1 MSPRLC
7 RGGAEPSTAGTITIE
22 KQFAILGKVLIF
34 VIGRDVTSVGGEARV
49 EKLHAEFEDGVEM
62 VTSHG
67 EANYQAIQLSVHKKR
82 TERFINE
89 VLEDWSTA
97 VHDAGLFAKST
108 WHEPPGIDDLPTV
121 VLPTWTKVGAYLDAG
136 GLEHVDI
143 HKDPVATREKEGV
156 RLNARAGTQTP
167 LSCRVLVEPSSVGDP
182 CKYRHHP
189 SVKFKGKARRW
200 RRQRG
205 GTQKGK
211 GRGWH
216 GAGRSCVGRQRR
228 ERQEQRRRQAVQE
241 HRRIG
246 VRAPPDGG
254 ANLGD

>member
-108 WHEPPGIDDLPTV
+108 WHEPPGIDDARQKLCETINLVKKELAGDETPLVLGGFSQGAMLTMETALRGSIDPPKCLVQFSGTVICETQWSAAMDRLANTAVYQSHGQSDPILPYSSAV
-121 VLPTWTKVGAYLDAG
+121 RLQELLKAG
-136 GLEHVDI
+136 GVDVQFHSFDGPHTI
-143 HKDPVATREKEGV
+143 DQESIYH
-156 RLNARAGTQTP
+156 
-167 LSCRVLVEPSSVGDP
+167 LVDML
-182 CKYRHHP
+182 
-189 SVKFKGKARRW
+189 
-200 RRQRG
+200 
-205 GTQKGK
+205 
-211 GRGWH
+211 
-216 GAGRSCVGRQRR
+216 RS
-228 ERQEQRRRQAVQE
+228 
-241 HRRIG
+241 
-246 VRAPPDGG
+246 
-254 ANLGD
+254 L